1 MKFSRKVLI
10 LSTVFPILLTAAEP
24 SAFGAGNLNS
34 PNPYGLTSNEKV
46 ILDTKDK
53 LRKVS
58 VKSNNQANQLDS
70 LRERIDGL
78 QSVIESL
85 SRKAHNNKI
94 NLQKQNELSDLKTKN
109 SSEYEKRLG
118 EIVQS
123 NSTSIEQQKV
133 LMGEMSL
140 LIDTINTKYVS
151 KDEFN
156 ILVKDVNNFK
166 SLIAKELK
174 NTNKQSSKS
183 KLDSLSSKELYS
195 EANKYFKK
203 KYYTN
208 AIENFELLIKRKYK
222 PAYSHYMIGEM
233 NYKRKNYANA
243 ISYYK
248 KSSSLYSK
256 ASYMPTLMLHT
267 AISMS
272 KTGDKQHAHAFF
284 EAVVAKYPNSVEAK
298 DAREYLQP

>member
-1 MKFSRKVLI
+1 MKFSRKVLL

-24 SAFGAGNLNS
+24 SAFGAGDLNS

-78 QSVIESL
+78 QSIIESL

-94 NLQKQNELSDLKTKN
+94 NLKKQNELSDLKTKN

-118 EIVQS
+118 EIVQA
-123 NSTSIEQQKV
+123 NSTAIEQQKV
-133 LMGEMSL
+133 LMSEMSL

-156 ILVKDVNNFK
+156 LLVIDVNNFK
-166 SLIAKELK
+166 ALVAKELK
-174 NTNKQSSKS
+174 NSTKKPTKS
-183 KLDSLSSKELYS
+183 KLDGLSSEELYNQAS
-195 EANKYFKK
+195 KYFKK
-203 KYYTN
+203 RYYTN
-208 AIENFELLIKRKYK
+208 AIENYELLIKRNYK
-222 PAYSHYMIGEM
+222 PAYAHYMIGEM

-267 AISMS
+267 AVSMS
-272 KTGDKQHAHAFF
+272 KTGDKQHAATFF

-298 DAREYLQP
+298 DARVYLQP